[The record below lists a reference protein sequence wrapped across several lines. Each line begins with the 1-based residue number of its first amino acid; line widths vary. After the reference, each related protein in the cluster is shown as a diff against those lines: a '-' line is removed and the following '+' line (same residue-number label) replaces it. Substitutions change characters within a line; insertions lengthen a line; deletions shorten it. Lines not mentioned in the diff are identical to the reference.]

1 MKLGF
6 QEYCVAYCDSKIENV
21 LDIDQKEYTVI
32 KNNWDSWSADPFI
45 FIWNDDIYIFAEVW
59 KYSAGKGAIGYC
71 KWDGEK
77 KKFSRW
83 KIVIQEKFHLSYPNI
98 FIYKD
103 QIMLCPESSGNG
115 EIYLYTAVAFPEQWE
130 KYCILSS
137 EGKFLDTTFLRYS
150 ESKNLG
156 VTYEVRGSKEI
167 LRIFKISHG
176 KAVFEN
182 EEKIRQTSNKMRPGG
197 NFIIEENRIYRV
209 CQLGEP
215 YYGRGIIIKEFSI
228 CSDGYCEK
236 PLKEFTSDNFNVI
249 GLHGKKRGVHTFN
262 KNRNFS
268 VIDVRF
274 ERICVLP
281 RVLRLGGKVIRTAR
295 KVNSF
300 IKRGITDAE

>member
-137 EGKFLDTTFLRYS
+137 EGKFLDTTFLR
-150 ESKNLG
+150 
-156 VTYEVRGSKEI
+156 
-167 LRIFKISHG
+167 
-176 KAVFEN
+176 
-182 EEKIRQTSNKMRPGG
+182 
-197 NFIIEENRIYRV
+197 
-209 CQLGEP
+209 
-215 YYGRGIIIKEFSI
+215 
-228 CSDGYCEK
+228 
-236 PLKEFTSDNFNVI
+236 
-249 GLHGKKRGVHTFN
+249 
-262 KNRNFS
+262 
-268 VIDVRF
+268 
-274 ERICVLP
+274 
-281 RVLRLGGKVIRTAR
+281 
-295 KVNSF
+295 
-300 IKRGITDAE
+300 